1 MILFHIGELI
11 GFTHMGEINDHLL
24 LLEKQINGEQSANN
38 QTLATSVLVLMV
50 RGLFTDL
57 AFPYASFPASSLSGD
72 QIVPIFYEAVLR
84 LERCGFRVA
93 CTTLDGNSANRKFFK
108 IIGQH
113 NSSDNITYYTKN
125 PCSLNRKIFF
135 ISDPPH
141 LIKTTRNCLA
151 SPKRNM
157 EVFYHNNYYS
167 VNCTL
172 FQCSLM
178 ACKFLGDMSE
188 IFMT

>member
-1 MILFHIGELI
+1 
-11 GFTHMGEINDHLL
+11 MGEINNHLL
-24 LLEKQINGEQSANN
+24 LLKKQINDEKSANN

-57 AFPYASFPASSLSGD
+57 AFPYASFQTSLSGD

-113 NSSDNITYYTKN
+113 NSSDIITYYTKN
-125 PCSLNRKIFF
+125 PCSLNRKIFL
-135 ISDPPH
+135 ISDPPQ
-141 LIKTTRNCLA
+141 LLKTTENCLA

-157 EVFYHNNYYS
+157 EVFYHNNY
-167 VNCTL
+167 
-172 FQCSLM
+172 
-178 ACKFLGDMSE
+178 
-188 IFMT
+188 